1 MTQQSGNQ
9 FDDDLT
15 VGMEDSGSFS
25 TDAIDLFEF
34 SGGEESP
41 IARLKTIILSID
53 WEINDDILQQL
64 EEELVD
70 LSDIWAGDKIKLI
83 YIQGLSKIGKY
94 IFKEKAKAHPDA
106 IKMLI
111 TFYHNLEKIVSS
123 GDVMNEE
130 EKKQLLL
137 EDVRKFDQ
145 LKSQIGK
152 SPTDSASTEMP
163 AALFTEETV
172 SEGNE
177 VEELKVL
184 KGHVLGID
192 WEIDDQEIQKLSD
205 EVQRLEVVF
214 SQSKAKC
221 ILLQGIGAVSLYINK
236 MRSQSNRKSFT
247 LLHSFYEV
255 LEKISS
261 AELSPS
267 DEKQLLLA
275 EVEKFKAFKGEI
287 ATAQTQYEPAE
298 VKVAAASSIERD
310 EPVSESKG
318 DDVAMDSLPVEGD
331 LEEEEVAS
339 DVASRLASVFGD
351 VEDDDESRLDEKA
364 ALEGVN
370 VETEADD
377 DSDEEALPFE
387 DGAVAPALS
396 EVEEESSFSVEKL
409 AGDLAQFAQEDET
422 EEDETESESLL
433 QGVDVET
440 EADDDSY
447 EEALPFEDGEIAPAL
462 SGSDDEGGFAE
473 EGLATDLEES
483 DSADLDNRLDSFF
496 DDEVQSSS
504 DEWSRGGDDEAYDE
518 VLDEDQELASAL
530 SDVVADDS
538 EIFAE
543 PVVEEFSA
551 PSEESL
557 EFLDV
562 AEDTSFDEEVFEE
575 AALET
580 VEDKLSFLDEDTPTR
595 EPEDVGAIEDVEE
608 SIDDTAVEQLS
619 FVDED
624 IAVTES
630 IEAEEI
636 LQDEAEDTEYP
647 FYGDAAPAPALSEET
662 EELTAFEAE
671 EEVAAS
677 TEEALSFLDEEPESL
692 FIDEEPLETEKTAF
706 DAEKVVADADEIAFS
721 VPGEEIF
728 ETVATA
734 ITDEKEFG
742 PDDEVIEFLVPG
754 EDDSAE
760 IESEEIVFEVVDDDV
775 EVDLLP
781 GEEYVESSTEFEE
794 QGEVSSDKY
803 VSLGSGITSLK
814 ESFTTETL
822 QSVFAEINRLR
833 NLMISDHTAKIYLQ
847 LLSTICQ
854 HLERNI
860 ADPDASAL
868 SLVDEVF
875 DGIKM
880 NASSDAAPDQIQR
893 HLLTCTSQVL
903 LLQQKDIVTSQ
914 PALLEDQA
922 EVKDGIDTFGS
933 DNAEIGDEQ
942 AVIEDSSESEDKLV
956 SIVQK
961 ELADIKQIFVDEI
974 RTIRKKFIDK

>member
-1 MTQQSGNQ
+1 MTQQSGNR

-15 VGMEDSGSFS
+15 VGMEDNGSFS
-25 TDAIDLFEF
+25 TDSIDLFEF

-70 LSDIWAGDKIKLI
+70 LGDIWAGDKIKLI

-94 IFKEKAKAHPDA
+94 IFKEKAKAHPNA
-106 IKMLI
+106 INLLI

-145 LKSQIGK
+145 FKSEIGQ
-152 SPTDSASTEMP
+152 SPTDSASTETP

-172 SEGNE
+172 NEGNE

-192 WEIDDQEIQKLSD
+192 WEIDDQEIKKLSD

-214 SQSKAKC
+214 SQSQAKC
-221 ILLQGIGAVSLYINK
+221 ILLQGIGALSSYINK
-236 MRSQSNRKSFT
+236 MGSQSNRKSFT
-247 LLHSFYEV
+247 LLHSFYDV

-267 DEKQLLLA
+267 DEKQLLFA
-275 EVEKFKAFKGEI
+275 EIEKFKAFKGEI

-298 VKVAAASSIERD
+298 VKVDATSSIERD

-331 LEEEEVAS
+331 GEEEEVAS
-339 DVASRLASVFGD
+339 DVAARLASVFGA
-351 VEDDDESRLDEKA
+351 VEDEDESTLDENA

-387 DGAVAPALS
+387 GGAVAPALS

-422 EEDETESESLL
+422 EEDETEAESLL

-440 EADDDSY
+440 EADDDSD
-447 EEALPFEDGEIAPAL
+447 EEALPFEEGEIAPAL
-462 SGSDDEGGFAE
+462 SGSDDEGRFDE
-473 EGLATDLEES
+473 EGLVSDLEES
-483 DSADLDNRLDSFF
+483 DSDDLDNRLDSFF

-504 DEWSRGGDDEAYDE
+504 DEWSREGDDEAYDE

-543 PVVEEFSA
+543 PVEEFLA

-562 AEDTSFDEEVFEE
+562 AEDTSFDEEVSEE

-595 EPEDVGAIEDVEE
+595 EPEDVGAIEDVEQL
-608 SIDDTAVEQLS
+608 IDDTADNQLS
-619 FVDED
+619 FLDED
-624 IAVTES
+624 IAATES

-647 FYGDAAPAPALSEET
+647 FHEDAAPVPALSEET

-671 EEVAAS
+671 EEVEAS
-677 TEEALSFLDEEPESL
+677 TEDAISFLDEEPESP
-692 FIDEEPLETEKTAF
+692 FIDEEPLETEDIVF
-706 DAEKVVADADEIAFS
+706 DAEEEVADADEIAFS

-734 ITDEKEFG
+734 TITDEKEFG

-760 IESEEIVFEVVDDDV
+760 MESEEIVFEVVDDDV

-794 QGEVSSDKY
+794 QGEVFSDKY

-814 ESFTTETL
+814 ESLTTETL

-833 NLMISDHTAKIYLQ
+833 NLTISDHTAKIYLQ

-860 ADPDASAL
+860 ADLDASVL
-868 SLVDEVF
+868 SLMDEVF

-880 NASSDAAPDQIQR
+880 NASSDAAPDQIQQ

-903 LLQQKDIVTSQ
+903 LLQQKDIVNSQ

-922 EVKDGIDTFGS
+922 ELKDVVDTFGS

-956 SIVQK
+956 SIVQD

-974 RTIRKKFIDK
+974 RTIRKKFINK